1 MRSRPVALRLVAGAV
16 IILYQAAPVSLAQT
30 RTPSALTGQVASAEE
45 GPMEGVV
52 VSAAKA
58 GSTTTVSV
66 VSDEHGLYQFPRARL
81 EPGRYSLSIF
91 AVGYDLESPA
101 TVEIGAA
108 GTSTADLKLGK
119 ARDLA
124 SQLSNTEW
132 LMSFPGTEQQK
143 ASVRNCAHC
152 HTLEPIARSRHNAD
166 AFVKVV
172 ERMSKYP
179 PPQCRC

>member
-1 MRSRPVALRLVAGAV
+1 MRSRLVVLALVAGAV
-16 IILYQAAPVSLAQT
+16 IIFCQAAPVSLAQT
-30 RTPSALTGQVASAEE
+30 PTPSPLTGLTGQVTSAEE

-58 GSTTTVSV
+58 GSTITVSV
-66 VSDEHGLYQFPRARL
+66 VSDQHGRYQFPRARL
-81 EPGRYSLSIF
+81 EPGRYSLSIS
-91 AVGYDLESPA
+91 AVGYDLERAA
-101 TVEIGAA
+101 TVELDAA
-108 GTSTADLKLGK
+108 KTSTADLKLGK

-152 HTLEPIARSRHNAD
+152 HTLGVLTRRISTD
-166 AFVKVV
+166 
-172 ERMSKYP
+172 
-179 PPQCRC
+179 